1 MNDTCRVLF
10 SVLLMGGCATSPPA
24 EAPPVVQVSPG
35 PAETGSAPR
44 SGAPKPVV
52 VAAVRPPESL
62 SIDGDLGEWAPLG
75 GREGAPGS
83 RGSRLVFGLDQRGL
97 HLAAE
102 LGEGER
108 EGVWLGLATTPPEMH
123 PIGQGWENGF
133 IEGIDCN
140 RGGHLQGARWVPDGK
155 EASPESREACKALH
169 DGHAKLTAE
178 HRRRFSRLFKID
190 REGAREVAG
199 SGALVPIAGA
209 GAVWKPGSTGVK
221 VEVSLPLLALPRA
234 AEAPL
239 GWLGVW
245 ARPATSAPPEI
256 PAEEARIVLPDAVSF
271 EPHGALR
278 SRVLDKN
285 KRQVKW
291 SLQYGTA
298 GQSYQPGDPLHI
310 ESMHHDGPS
319 KVVLREGALF
329 EKAATLGDVE
339 VGYVHAFHEDL
350 AIFKGGKLLSLVE
363 PRPMCTSGIGR
374 EDTCGCDWEA
384 SWEGVVTRDGAI
396 HVFLRYPGGG
406 ATLGCGVAGSHPG
419 GWSVLVIA
427 PDGTHREAD
436 EDERAP
442 PPDVA
447 FCHEGTRSA
456 SEARDTFTWR
466 GECLLRGSDKRVDV
480 EMSKRWDGAKKKYV
494 ATWRR
499 APAAPKKK

>member
-1 MNDTCRVLF
+1 MNDTCRILL
-10 SVLLMGGCATSPPA
+10 SLLLMGGCATSPPA

-35 PAETGSAPR
+35 PAETGAARQSR
-44 SGAPKPVV
+44 APKPVV
-52 VAAVRPPESL
+52 VAAVRPPGSL
-62 SIDGDLGEWAPLG
+62 SIDGDIGEWGPFG
-75 GREGAPGS
+75 GQEGAPGP
-83 RGSRLVFGLDQRGL
+83 RGSSLVFGLDQRGL

-108 EGVWLGLATTPPEMH
+108 EGIWLGLATTPPEVH
-123 PIGQGWENGF
+123 PIGQGWENGL
-133 IEGIDCN
+133 IEEIDCE

-190 REGAREVAG
+190 REGVREVTG
-199 SGALVPIAGA
+199 SGDLVSIAGA
-209 GAVWKPGSTGVK
+209 SAVWKAGPAGAR

-245 ARPATSAPPEI
+245 ARAATAAPPEI
-256 PAEEARIVLPDAVSF
+256 AAEDARVVLPDPVSF

-278 SRVLDKN
+278 SRVLGSDEHH
-285 KRQVKW
+285 VKW
-291 SLQYGTA
+291 SIRYRTA

-329 EKAATLGDVE
+329 EKAASLGDVE
-339 VGYVHAFHEDL
+339 VGYVHAFHEHL

-384 SWEGVVTRDGAI
+384 SWEGMVTRDGAI
-396 HVFLRYPGGG
+396 HAFLRHKGGG
-406 ATLGCGVAGSHPG
+406 ATLACGVEGSRPG

-436 EDERAP
+436 EDARNAVP
-442 PPDVA
+442 HVG
-447 FCHEGTRSA
+447 FCREGTGSA

-466 GECLLRGSDKRVDV
+466 GECFLRGSDKKVDV
-480 EMSKRWDGAKKKYV
+480 EMTKRWDGAKKKYV
-494 ATWRR
+494 ATWKGL
-499 APAAPKKK
+499 PAAPKKQ